1 MAAKSISTKK
11 GDDGSTGL
19 LGRAR
24 VAKDHVRPETY
35 GTLDEAAAF
44 LGLARAKTSSTFIK
58 DFILLVQNHLYLI
71 NAELAC
77 PAEHLPR
84 LQKKLTAAHLHQL
97 EERSTELEAQLDL
110 PPKFV
115 LYGQCETSAVLD
127 IARAV
132 VRRAERRFVALQDA
146 EEIENQTMA
155 AYLNR
160 LSDSLFLLARYAEVK
175 AGVDFIHPGE

>member
-1 MAAKSISTKK
+1 MTKKSISTKK

-24 VAKDHVRPETY
+24 VTKDHLRPETY

-44 LGLARAKTSSTFIK
+44 LGLARARSHIAFIK
-58 DFILLVQNHLYLI
+58 EFILLVQNHLYLI
-71 NAELAC
+71 NAELAS
-77 PAEHLPR
+77 PPEFLPR
-84 LQKKLTAAHLHQL
+84 LKKKLTATHLQEL
-97 EERSTELEAQLDL
+97 EERSTKLEAKLDL

-132 VRRAERRFVALQDA
+132 VRRAERAFVALQEA
-146 EEIENQTMA
+146 EGIENQPMA

-160 LSDSLFLLARYAEVK
+160 LSDSLFLLARYADVE
-175 AGVDFIHPGE
+175 AGVESIHPGE